1 MKKLLSLFVCIFCIS
16 LLCACDTPPKQVRVN
31 LNLDGGE
38 IVGESVYEAT
48 VGENLTLPAPT
59 KTGYTFNGW
68 TYNGEAVNLTPFN
81 LEVDSAT
88 LKAEWLVKSYNVVV
102 NFNGGVIIEDG
113 VELQGTELQ
122 VEYGEQ
128 INLPAPTKY
137 GYDLVGYEFAN
148 GDEAPSNIWDCDV
161 DDPVITAKWQAKKV
175 NYTFELLGG
184 SGNFADGVIAYGE
197 STASIKALI
206 PEHDSG
212 NFVCWLVNGRILGDE
227 WTYLPENNQTVT
239 LVAKYERYFVLTFVH
254 YNSEQEFINV
264 NSDIGVNFEEIPVPK
279 TQPGYT
285 AVWSLTNDEICLLTE
300 STIITAEL
308 LPNKYTVIFKN
319 GTLTE
324 SSVYT
329 YNETYT
335 LPTKVRD
342 GYTFLGWSTSQ
353 DGSSGVIKGEYKWEF
368 DRVITLFAIYEEKT
382 YNVNYDTSNIKVDFE
397 LVNDENEVVS
407 GTQQVTF
414 SKPYNLYTVKTKNNV
429 ASVVWEYNGA
439 QLSASGNW
447 NIATDVK
454 LTAKI
459 VVNEVEIAVKVDVNG
474 GSGEQDCTLTLTK
487 PLSSLTQMPTAPTG
501 KRLVG
506 FNYKGTFYS
515 LSDVFNHYD
524 YDGTPLVAVYAD
536 RVFITVNVDVN
547 GGTGESTA
555 TVELGEKLS
564 FMQNKPKAPTGKKL
578 VGFYYKDTFYDLN
591 AVFDVEDYDGEVL
604 TAHYINDDEDW
615 SPLG

>member
-1 MKKLLSLFVCIFCIS
+1 MKKLLSFIVCILCIS
-16 LLCACDTPPKQVRVN
+16 LFCACDTPSNKQVTVN
-31 LNLDGGE
+31 LDLNGGE
-38 IVGESVYEAT
+38 IVGESVYTAT
-48 VGENLTLPAPT
+48 VGENLTLPVPT

-81 LEVDSAT
+81 LELESVT
-88 LKAEWLVKSYNVVV
+88 LKA
-102 NFNGGVIIEDG
+102 
-113 VELQGTELQ
+113 
-122 VEYGEQ
+122 
-128 INLPAPTKY
+128 
-137 GYDLVGYEFAN
+137 
-148 GDEAPSNIWDCDV
+148 
-161 DDPVITAKWQAKKV
+161 KWNPIQV
-175 NYTFELLGG
+175 NYTFNLLGG
-184 SGNFADGVIAYGE
+184 SGDFSDGSISYGE
-197 STASIKALI
+197 STDSIKALI
-206 PEHDSG
+206 PEYENA
-212 NFVCWLVNGRILGDE
+212 NFVGWQVNGQPLGDV

-239 LVAKYERYFVLTFVH
+239 LVAVYEKYFVLTFV
-254 YNSEQEFINV
+254 NFDASEEYLSV
-264 NSDIGVNFEEIPVPK
+264 NEDNGVNLDELPIPK
-279 TQPGYT
+279 TIKGYS
-285 AVWSLTNDEICLLTE
+285 ASWELSDNEIYLLTE
-300 STIITAEL
+300 ATVINAVLT
-308 LPNKYTVIFKN
+308 PNKYTVIFKN

-324 SSVYT
+324 TNNYVYDQ
-329 YNETYT
+329 TYT
-335 LPTKVRD
+335 LPTKARE

-353 DGSSGVIKGEYKWEF
+353 DGSSGVIKGEYKWDF

-397 LVNDENEVVS
+397 LVNEENEVVS
-407 GTQQVTF
+407 GSQQVTF
-414 SKPYNLYTVKTKNNV
+414 SKPYNLYTVKTKNGV

-474 GSGEQDCTLTLTK
+474 GSGEEDCTLILTK

-524 YDGTPLVAVYAD
+524 YDGTPLVAVYGD

-564 FMQNKPKAPTGKKL
+564 SMQNKPKAPTGKKL

-604 TAHYINDDEDW
+604 TAHYVNDDEDW